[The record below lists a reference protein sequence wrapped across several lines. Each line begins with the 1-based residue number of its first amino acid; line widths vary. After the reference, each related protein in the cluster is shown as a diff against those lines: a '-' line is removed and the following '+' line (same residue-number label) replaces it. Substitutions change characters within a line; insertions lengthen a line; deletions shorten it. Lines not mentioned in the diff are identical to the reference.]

1 MVEMRQLMCKGYF
14 FKEWRI
20 EGTETILENGTY
32 KNTED
37 ITLVALWEEDKES
50 ERWWTKFY

>member
-20 EGTETILENGTY
+20 EGTETIFENGTY